1 MLNRLMAKRL
11 EHDVNHAREDLKAF
25 LNEETK
31 HGLGVDVLLCVLYEA
46 VYKFEN
52 IVTGDFLKTG
62 KNEDAGSDKF
72 LDTIKQM
79 ALKNVNISGNWE

>member
-1 MLNRLMAKRL
+1 MAKSF

-46 VYKFEN
+46 VYQFEN
-52 IVTGDFLKTG
+52 IVTGDILKTG
-62 KNEDAGSDKF
+62 KNEGAGSDKV
-72 LDTIKQM
+72 LNIIKQM
-79 ALKNVNISGNWE
+79 ALKNVSTSGNWE